1 MHLVVYTTRLA
12 GRPDQEATSG
22 VQQRT
27 QSPGSAEVKV
37 NPAALAAV
45 RERSG
50 LTQTEL
56 ARRSGVSQ
64 GRISEL
70 EHGDRHGDGL
80 EARPSTARALA
91 DALEVPILAI
101 ATPASPG

>member
-1 MHLVVYTTRLA
+1 M
-12 GRPDQEATSG
+12 Q
-22 VQQRT
+22 
-27 QSPGSAEVKV
+27 V
-37 NPAALAAV
+37 NPWALASL

-70 EHGDRHGDGL
+70 EHGDRHGGPL

-91 DALEVPILAI
+91 DALEVSILAI
-101 ATPASPG
+101 ATPTADTARLLEGTD